1 MKKLTLLRGYL
12 FVIISAFLFGCMPL
26 ITKHIYAEGVN
37 TLSLVFLR
45 NALSVPVLGVLT
57 KLCKQPLRV
66 PGKALLSIGAVGI
79 TGCCLTPLLLFAS
92 YNYIPSGTSTVLH
105 FIYPALTVVG
115 GILFLRQK
123 AKWGTLL
130 AVAVCIAGICLFY
143 DPGQPLDLRGG
154 ALALISGVAYATYIL
169 LLSVFPYKDISGF
182 RFSFWTSATTTVLL
196 LAACLVSG
204 EMTFPT
210 TINGWLL
217 SLLLALVINVGA
229 VVLFQQGAFLIG
241 GERSS
246 ILSTVEPIT
255 SVVIGALFLEETV
268 GGRTILGSV
277 LVILASILIA
287 VFDMKAEKG
296 CVAK

>member
-1 MKKLTLLRGYL
+1 MKKTTLLRGYL

-45 NALSVPVLGVLT
+45 NALSVPMLGVLA
-57 KLCKQPLRV
+57 KLSGQLLKV
-66 PGKALLSIGAVGI
+66 PGKALLSISAVGI

-92 YNYIPSGTSTVLH
+92 YNYIASGTSTVLH

-123 AKWGTLL
+123 TKPGTLL
-130 AVAVCIAGICLFY
+130 AVAICIAGICLFY
-143 DPGQPLDLRGG
+143 DPAQPMDLRGG
-154 ALALISGVAYATYIL
+154 VLALLSGVTYASYIL
-169 LLSVFPYKDISGF
+169 LLGVFPCKDISGF
-182 RFSFWTSATTTVLL
+182 RFSFWTSSITTVLL
-196 LAACLVSG
+196 FIACLVSG
-204 EMTFPT
+204 KMALPT
-210 TINGWLL
+210 TVNGWLL
-217 SLLLALVINVGA
+217 SLLLALIINVGA

-241 GERSS
+241 GERAS

-255 SVVIGALFLEETV
+255 SVLIGAMFLSETV
-268 GGRTILGSV
+268 NMRTGIGSV

-287 VFDMKAEKG
+287 VFDMKAEKTP
-296 CVAK
+296 